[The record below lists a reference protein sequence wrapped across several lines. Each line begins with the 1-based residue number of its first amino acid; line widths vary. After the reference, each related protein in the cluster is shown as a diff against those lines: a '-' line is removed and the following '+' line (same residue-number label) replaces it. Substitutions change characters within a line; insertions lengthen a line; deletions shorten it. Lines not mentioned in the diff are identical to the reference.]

1 MQMFLLSIN
10 AVLPILILMLLG
22 YLFKRVGFFSEAFF
36 SQASKLVFRVALP
49 ILIFSKLSSGE
60 PLEKMTSEQI
70 KLILIVVI
78 GIIVSFIIIRGLF
91 KKVVSESHK
100 ASMKGVML
108 QGSFRSN
115 YLIIGY
121 PILHSI
127 YGDRIIVNF
136 ALLGAFLIPMFN
148 ILSVMALNEGDEDSD
163 LDIFEM
169 VKSILKNPLIIAVFL
184 GFLVKVLE
192 FDLPISIDNTF
203 DLIGSLATPLG
214 LISIGGFFEFH
225 SLKRNWKNIY
235 KVSLFKLVILPVVF
249 TIIGYVLGLS
259 IENIIL
265 IAIIFGGPTAVSS
278 FAMAREMNGD
288 TELAASIVI
297 VTSLMC
303 SFTLV
308 VLMTTWMN
316 VLS

>member
-1 MQMFLLSIN
+1 MQMFLLSVN
-10 AVLPILILMLLG
+10 AVLPILILMLFG
-22 YLFKRVGFFSEAFF
+22 YLFKRVGFFSETFF

-60 PLEKMTSEQI
+60 PLETMTSEQM

-78 GIIVSFIIIRGLF
+78 GIIVSFVVIR
-91 KKVVSESHK
+91 KYYQYVIKENHK
-100 ASMKGVML
+100 ASIKGVML

-127 YGDRIIVNF
+127 YGESIIVNF
-136 ALLGAFLIPMFN
+136 ALLAAFLIPMFN
-148 ILSVMALNEGDEDSD
+148 ILSVLALNESDEESD
-163 LDIFEM
+163 LDVFEM
-169 VKSILKNPLIIAVFL
+169 VKSIVKNPLIIAVFL

-192 FDLPISIDNTF
+192 FDLPISVDNTF

-225 SLKRNWKNIY
+225 SLKRNWKHIY
-235 KVSLFKLVILPVVF
+235 KVSMFKLVILPIVF

-278 FAMAREMNGD
+278 FAMAREMDGD

-297 VTSLMC
+297 ITSLMC

-308 VLMTTWMN
+308 VLMTIWMN
-316 VLS
+316 IVS